1 MTKSLEKAVSAAGR
15 LPTRLQNQVAGYL
28 MEEVTRTEL
37 LSKLERA
44 ERDIQAGRVMSIQEA
59 KKRLGRWLR

>member
-15 LPTRLQNQVAGYL
+15 LPSKLQNQVAGYL
-28 MEEVTRTEL
+28 MEEVSRTEL

-44 ERDIQAGRVMSIQEA
+44 DRDIRAGRVVSSQEA
-59 KKRLGRWLR
+59 KQRLGRWLK